1 MMNIPIP
8 LDEAWLYDREPDNDV
23 ILDNLYEKYLN
34 RGYAP
39 EVAARMALDEFDRV
53 GV

>member
-1 MMNIPIP
+1 MNIP

-39 EVAARMALDEFDRV
+39 EVAERMALDEFDRI